1 VSVSFDEPNM
11 VPCAGLHG
19 PAGAGPAEL
28 SASLTIDLDSTIVP
42 VFGRNKQGAAFGY
55 TKIRGYHPQ
64 LATCAQTGQVM
75 FSRLRAA
82 ARHAG
87 DRHVHARRNPF
98 NGLIGVLHHCLSTRI
113 KYGENV
119 ASRPSTCL
127 ASDQFPRSEIE
138 MFIWDRP
145 APSVA
150 RRPVVM
156 ARGGRGSG
164 RARCSA
170 AR

>member
-1 VSVSFDEPNM
+1 M

-75 FSRLRAA
+75 FSRLRGGAPC
-82 ARHAG
+82 
-87 DRHVHARRNPF
+87 RRP
-98 NGLIGVLHHCLSTRI
+98 TRP
-113 KYGENV
+113 
-119 ASRPSTCL
+119 RPTQPVQR
-127 ASDQFPRSEIE
+127 AHR
-138 MFIWDRP
+138 RP
-145 APSVA
+145 APLPEHPDQV
-150 RRPVVM
+150 RRERRLAAQHLPCIRSIPPLGNRNVHLGPTC
-156 ARGGRGSG
+156 AFGG
-164 RARCSA
+164 
-170 AR
+170 